1 MEIVTRPLDPL
12 KSIDHLTGT
21 LEYIAVLDSETANH
35 LRNGSMVALVPPSA
49 SAERMHDFR
58 HAGLLPRRPA
68 ISMGSFSMEPVSSS
82 APNLASELCQ
92 LHDFDCLIHDPLQK
106 IEEASAQDGPPL
118 LIDNALFYLD
128 RYCLRSEA
136 DCERA
141 IRRNTYSWHFLLLV
155 GTYPIEAKH
164 TLKSI
169 VQQAKCIV
177 VGAYDGES
185 YLIWRPS
192 SDANQPQLS

>member
-1 MEIVTRPLDPL
+1 LVVITGQHPEQPEETETVGCRPVNAWTIECGGRGGLPVIGGEPL
-12 KSIDHLTGT
+12 QLPGQTPWFPQSWCDNFHILC
-21 LEYIAVLDSETANH
+21 SE
-35 LRNGSMVALVPPSA
+35 G
-49 SAERMHDFR
+49 
-58 HAGLLPRRPA
+58 
-68 ISMGSFSMEPVSSS
+68 
-82 APNLASELCQ
+82 
-92 LHDFDCLIHDPLQK
+92 DCLIHDPLQK
-106 IEEASAQDGPPL
+106 IEDASAQDGPPL

-155 GTYPIEAKH
+155 VTYPIEAKH

-169 VQQAKCIV
+169 VQQAECIV

-192 SDANQPQLS
+192 GDVNQP